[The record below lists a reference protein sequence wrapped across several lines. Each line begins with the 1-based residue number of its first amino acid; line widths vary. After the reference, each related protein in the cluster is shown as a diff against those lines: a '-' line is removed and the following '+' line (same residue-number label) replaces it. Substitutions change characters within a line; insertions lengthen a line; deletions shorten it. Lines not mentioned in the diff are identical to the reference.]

1 MVTNQD
7 AAASV
12 LEEVQQCV
20 VRFQDVANTKRR
32 NKKSFSFDSLKYR
45 HIGISRK
52 SNERFYTNY
61 ATKQYTKGL

>member
-1 MVTNQD
+1 MDNIAGKQFID
-7 AAASV
+7 HP
-12 LEEVQQCV
+12 E
-20 VRFQDVANTKRR
+20 KRR

-52 SNERFYTNY
+52 SNERFHTNY

>member
-32 NKKSFSFDSLKYR
+32 NKKSFLSD
-45 HIGISRK
+45 
-52 SNERFYTNY
+52 
-61 ATKQYTKGL
+61 